1 MRVFLPAT
9 LAAFVAAGATFAAIH
24 AISPAA
30 AQDAPRLQLAQDSQ
44 RGPDS
49 ARSDERRQER
59 MERRAE
65 RMQKRFAERM
75 QKLRT
80 ELKLTAQ
87 QEPLFNAVENQM
99 KKAQEQRRAAWTT
112 NRDRFRN
119 AELPD
124 RLDLMSERAAANAT
138 AMRELAGTV
147 KPLWAT
153 LTPEQKDIVK
163 KNMPRR
169 GPFGEG
175 GRGEGRGEGR
185 RG

>member
-9 LAAFVAAGATFAAIH
+9 LAAFVAAGATFAAVH
-24 AISPAA
+24 AVSPAA
-30 AQDAPRLQLAQDSQ
+30 AQDAPRYQLAQDGQRSQ
-44 RGPDS
+44 ER
-49 ARSDERRQER
+49 AERRQER
-59 MERRAE
+59 M
-65 RMQKRFAERM
+65 QQRFAERM
-75 QKLRT
+75 AKLKT
-80 ELKLTAQ
+80 ELKLTTQ
-87 QEPLFNAVENQM
+87 QEPLFANVEAQM
-99 KKAQEQRRAAWTT
+99 KKAQADRRAAWTT

-138 AMRELAGTV
+138 AMRELSGAV

-153 LTPEQKDIVK
+153 LSPEQKEIVK

>member
-9 LAAFVAAGATFAAIH
+9 LAAFVAAGATFAAVH
-24 AISPAA
+24 AISPAV
-30 AQDAPRLQLAQDSQ
+30 AQDAPRYQLAQDGQRYDQRSQ
-44 RGPDS
+44 ER
-49 ARSDERRQER
+49 AERRQER
-59 MERRAE
+59 M
-65 RMQKRFAERM
+65 QQRFAERM
-75 QKLRT
+75 ARLKT

-87 QEPLFNAVENQM
+87 QEPLFASVEAQM
-99 KKAQEQRRAAWTT
+99 KKAQADRRAAWTT

-138 AMRELAGTV
+138 AMRELSGAV

-153 LTPEQKDIVK
+153 LSPEQKEIVR